1 MYGEKLVTVLGEG
14 EDAGVAD
21 LREEDRKPAFPS
33 PFERTGF
40 RRAALVVNTRSRAG
54 EQAFR
59 SALGLLNASG
69 VPLEAAYDLRDPA
82 RLVETVREVL
92 EEDLDLLILGG
103 GDGSI
108 SSVVDLLVG
117 RETVLGL
124 LPLGTANDFA
134 RTLGIPVGLEE
145 ACATIAHGRV
155 TEADL
160 GLVGDNY
167 YANVASVGVSAG
179 VTQALTPLLKRRA
192 GTMAY
197 PLAAIKA
204 LRRHKPFSAVLTF
217 PDGDHEPVV
226 LERLLQ
232 LAVGNGRFYGGGLV
246 VAPGS
251 DIDDRALD
259 VYAIEAGRRRDLV
272 RVALGLRSG
281 EFVKEKGVHYW
292 RTTRVLVETFPKLPI
307 NIDGELVSQTPRPF
321 SVAPN
326 ALKIL
331 VPQRPGRRDRTFS
344 KRVRSFPPGFGRSP
358 GVGQDIRIV
367 DDTEGAGNGLLTFGG
382 LAAQGE
388 INRLLDRIYGNPD
401 PDSTG
406 EPRQAER

>member
-1 MYGEKLVTVLGEG
+1 MHGEKLVAVRGGDEG
-14 EDAGVAD
+14 AGMTD
-21 LREEDRKPAFPS
+21 LREEDRAPAS
-33 PFERTGF
+33 PPAAGGVF

-59 SALGLLNASG
+59 TALGLLDASG
-69 VPLEAAYDLRDPA
+69 VPLGTTYDLRDPA

-92 EEDLDLLILGG
+92 EEDHDLVILGG

-117 RETVLGL
+117 REVTLGL

-134 RTLGIPVGLEE
+134 RTLGIPFGLEE
-145 ACATIAHGRV
+145 AISTIAHGRV
-155 TEADL
+155 AEADL

-192 GTMAY
+192 GAMAY
-197 PLAAIKA
+197 PLAAVKA
-204 LRRHKPFSAVLTF
+204 LRRHKPFSASLTF
-217 PDGDHEPVV
+217 PDGDHEPVI
-226 LERLLQ
+226 LENLLQ
-232 LAVGNGRFYGGGLV
+232 LAVGNGRFYGGGMV
-246 VAPGS
+246 VAPDS
-251 DIDDRALD
+251 DIDDSSLD

-292 RTTRVLVETFPKLPI
+292 RTARVLVETFPRLPI
-307 NIDGELVSQTPRPF
+307 NVDGELVSQTPRPF

-326 ALKIL
+326 ALKVL
-331 VPQRPGRRDRTFS
+331 VPQPPAACRD
-344 KRVRSFPPGFGRSP
+344 
-358 GVGQDIRIV
+358 
-367 DDTEGAGNGLLTFGG
+367 GLLATPGEPLLTGPERSLRVVDETGEASSWPLIFDG

-388 INRLLDRIYGNPD
+388 INRLLDRVYGDPD
-401 PDSTG
+401 PGSTG
-406 EPRQAER
+406 EERREEQ